1 LRDFTPKILNE
12 NTRKLNQAMTFGE
25 VDITPKSTKTEEH
38 KFERIKTIN
47 EIIGNLDKETLK
59 IEKKYIKE

>member
-1 LRDFTPKILNE
+1 M
-12 NTRKLNQAMTFGE
+12 NQAMTFGE
-25 VDITPKSTKTEEH
+25 GDITPKSTKTEDH

-47 EIIGNLDKETLK
+47 EIIGSLDKETFK

>member
-1 LRDFTPKILNE
+1 
-12 NTRKLNQAMTFGE
+12 MTFGE

-59 IEKKYIKE
+59 MEKKYIKE